1 MTKQGRTKDELFIIC
16 LHEQALKLPEIDDP
30 IDRYKIG
37 TLVGLQA
44 IATDTICQLLT
55 QANFIK
61 KHGKAEISI
70 TAHGIKLVERLTD
83 KP

>member
-16 LHEQALKLPEIDDP
+16 LYEQASKQEEIDDP
-30 IDRYKIG
+30 IDRYKVG
-37 TLVGLQA
+37 TLVGLHA

-61 KHGKAEISI
+61 KHGQGEISI
-70 TAHGIKLVERLTD
+70 TPHGIKLVERLS
-83 KP
+83 KKS